1 MEHFKKYNNI
11 GRDLNGLSVENPQ
24 LYRWWYRDVKN
35 DETPMYGSKYKKD
48 AVQVPIEDVEEETY
62 ELSESFDYEV
72 KNAISQVLLSLS
84 PKEERIIRMRY
95 GIGMNTTHTL
105 EEIGQVFSLTR
116 ESIRKYEARALRKM
130 KHPSR
135 ADILKEV
142 A

>member
-72 KNAISQVLLSLS
+72 KNAISQVLLTLS

>member
-1 MEHFKKYNNI
+1 MTPGVFKNRYMDRTKFFA
-11 GRDLNGLSVENPQ
+11 
-24 LYRWWYRDVKN
+24 
-35 DETPMYGSKYKKD
+35 KYKKEPFEALTD
-48 AVQVPIEDVEEETY
+48 DVAIEMDEVLY
-62 ELSESFDYEV
+62 NDEL
-72 KNAISQVLLSLS
+72 KKALSQALLTLS